1 MLSLNIIV
9 RRDANDFLQFRKIQQ
24 SLQQFIDSRAR
35 SLIKD
40 DEKKRRDRNYET
52 WVRDVMLAKKNNA
65 IKISQKK

>member
-52 WVRDVMLAKKNNA
+52 
-65 IKISQKK
+65 